1 MRILE
6 HCTSSWPMP
15 EMQAQIDALREAFSA
30 DVNKPFELRS
40 TFPYGSP
47 GAPLQ
52 PSPPV
57 DVDYHS
63 QSLSRNPSIEHRSRV
78 CYVDQP
84 ITPPVSAGHGESK
97 DDSPAAQPFSMIA
110 TGQRQHHP
118 MPHAMTIVDPIAW
131 NPTRIFE

>member
-6 HCTSSWPMP
+6 RCTSSWPMP

-47 GAPLQ
+47 GAPHQ
-52 PSPPV
+52 PSPPI
-57 DVDYHS
+57 DVDYHA
-63 QSLSRNPSIEHRSRV
+63 QSLSRNPSIEQSSGV
-78 CYVDQP
+78 CYVNQP
-84 ITPPVSAGHGESK
+84 ITPPISAGHGESNS
-97 DDSPAAQPFSMIA
+97 DSPATQPFSMMPA
-110 TGQRQHHP
+110 GQRQHPP
-118 MPHAMTIVDPIAW
+118 MPHLMTIGDPIAW